1 MPLDRAR
8 LEKAAADCG
17 FELTPVLEPNGELV
31 LRSAMFPESVVVSIL
46 AGGRFALTSSRP
58 VLLGATEQLPVA
70 VEGFG
75 PLYEVL
81 QKASATARTLPNRVA
96 ERFHAAVGLMPATT
110 EVERLVRQRV
120 GQSLFR
126 DALLDFWRG
135 RCCVTGLAVAELLRA
150 SHIKP
155 WSRCE
160 SDEERL
166 DVFNGLLLAPHVDA
180 LFDGGWISFDDSGS
194 LLVSPALPS
203 EAATKVGLSL
213 SWRVDGL
220 LESHKAHLAHHRTQ
234 ELRGIGR
241 RA

>member
-1 MPLDRAR
+1 MTPLDRAR

-17 FELTPVLEPNGELV
+17 FELTPVLEPNGALV
-31 LRSAMFPESVVVSIL
+31 LRSAMFYESVVISVV
-46 AGGRFALTSSRP
+46 AGGQFTLTSSRP
-58 VLLGATEQLPVA
+58 VLLGAPEQLPVA

-96 ERFHAAVGLMPATT
+96 EKFHAAVGLMPATT

-126 DALLDFWRG
+126 GALLDFWRG
-135 RCCVTGLAVAELLRA
+135 RCCVTGLAVVELLRA

-155 WSRCE
+155 WSRCD

-180 LFDGGWISFDDSGS
+180 LFDGGWVSFDDTGA
-194 LLVSPALPS
+194 LLVSSALPS
-203 EAATKVGLSL
+203 EAAAQVGLS
-213 SWRVDGL
+213 SDWQVSGL
-220 LESHKAHLAHHRTQ
+220 LDSHKVYLAHHRAK
-234 ELRGIGR
+234 ELRR
-241 RA
+241 Q